1 MIEELQ
7 ETLQKIESLNKLLK
21 RNLITFDEFLK
32 LKIELYEKANKLNEI
47 LELEHEYKTALT
59 PFSKKLFKIQL
70 DFKKRMFMKEGI

>member
-7 ETLQKIESLNKLLK
+7 ETLQTIENLNKLLR

-47 LELEHEYKTALT
+47 LELEYELKTALT
-59 PFSKKLFKIQL
+59 PIAKEIFEFQL
-70 DFKKRMFMKEGI
+70 KTRNEDK

>member
-7 ETLQKIESLNKLLK
+7 KTLQAIENLNKLLR

-47 LELEHEYKTALT
+47 LELEHELKTALT
-59 PFSKKLFKIQL
+59 PIAKEIFEFQL
-70 DFKKRMFMKEGI
+70 KTRKEDN